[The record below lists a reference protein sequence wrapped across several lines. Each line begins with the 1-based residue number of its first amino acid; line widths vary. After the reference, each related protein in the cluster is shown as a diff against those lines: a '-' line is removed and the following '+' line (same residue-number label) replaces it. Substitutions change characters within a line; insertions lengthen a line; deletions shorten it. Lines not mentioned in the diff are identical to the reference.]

1 MRSFT
6 TMYLETTFVEH
17 SSRTHEMEMPLSI
30 GLRML
35 PLYLTRMIVIIIMII
50 ETGGGSLIDP
60 YSTEPLYYQLKEILR
75 KNILAGVWKAG
86 DKIPTEKELSE
97 TFGVSTAVVRQA
109 VSLLVNEGVL
119 VKRQGKGTFVVD
131 TRVRQGPRKLSS
143 FSEEMAAMG
152 LKASSIVLEKGIKE
166 ADEKISKALQIQPK
180 TRVIMVKRLRLANDE
195 PLGIQTFYIPEYMVP
210 DFLQNDLTQSLYE
223 LLETK
228 YGIVIKSAHEKY
240 YATILDKYECKLLKV
255 KWPFAGFIVERSA
268 FDATGSPV
276 EYTESVIRSDKYS
289 VQVHLRR

>member
-1 MRSFT
+1 M
-6 TMYLETTFVEH
+6 
-17 SSRTHEMEMPLSI
+17 
-30 GLRML
+30 
-35 PLYLTRMIVIIIMII
+35 
-50 ETGGGSLIDP
+50 IDP

-86 DKIPTEKELSE
+86 EKIPTERELSE
-97 TFGVSTAVVRQA
+97 SFKVSTAVVRQA
-109 VSLLVNEGVL
+109 VSLLADEGFL

-143 FSEEMAAMG
+143 FSEEMSTMG

-166 ADEKISKALQIQPK
+166 ADEKISKVLQLQPK
-180 TRVIMVKRLRLANDE
+180 TKVIMVKRLRLANDE
-195 PLGIQTFYIPEYMVP
+195 PLGIQTFYVAEYIAP
-210 DFLQNDLTQSLYE
+210 GFLENDLTQSLYK

-228 YGIVIKSAHEKY
+228 YGIVIKSAYEKY
-240 YATILDKYECKLLKV
+240 FATVLDKYECKLLQV
-255 KWPFAGFIVERSA
+255 RWPFAGFIVERIA
-268 FDATGSPV
+268 FDASGSTV

>member
-1 MRSFT
+1 M
-6 TMYLETTFVEH
+6 VWC
-17 SSRTHEMEMPLSI
+17 
-30 GLRML
+30 
-35 PLYLTRMIVIIIMII
+35 YLTRMIVIIIMII

-109 VSLLVNEGVL
+109 VSLLVNEGFL
-119 VKRQGKGTFVVD
+119 VKRQGKGTFVTD

>member
-1 MRSFT
+1 
-6 TMYLETTFVEH
+6 MYLETTFVEH
-17 SSRTHEMEMPLSI
+17 SSRTHEMEMPLSV

-109 VSLLVNEGVL
+109 VSLLVDEGFL

-152 LKASSIVLEKGIKE
+152 LKPSSIVLEKGIKE

-228 YGIVIKSAHEKY
+228 YGIVIKSAYEKY

>member
-1 MRSFT
+1 MRSFA

-17 SSRTHEMEMPLSI
+17 SSRTHEMEMPLSV

-109 VSLLVNEGVL
+109 VSLLVNEGFL

-228 YGIVIKSAHEKY
+228 YGIVIKSAYEKY

>member
-1 MRSFT
+1 
-6 TMYLETTFVEH
+6 MYLERTFIEH
-17 SSRTHEMEMPLSI
+17 RWGTHDMEMLSPSAV
-30 GLRML
+30 RMMWCC
-35 PLYLTRMIVIIIMII
+35 LTRMIVIIIMII
-50 ETGGGSLIDP
+50 EAGGGSLIDP

-109 VSLLVNEGVL
+109 VSLLVNEGFL
-119 VKRQGKGTFVVD
+119 VKRQGKGTFVTD

-228 YGIVIKSAHEKY
+228 YGIVIKSAYEKY

>member
-1 MRSFT
+1 
-6 TMYLETTFVEH
+6 
-17 SSRTHEMEMPLSI
+17 
-30 GLRML
+30 
-35 PLYLTRMIVIIIMII
+35 MIVIIIMII
-50 ETGGGSLIDP
+50 ETGGDFLIDP

-109 VSLLVNEGVL
+109 VSLLVNEGFL
-119 VKRQGKGTFVVD
+119 VKRQGKGTFVTD

-152 LKASSIVLEKGIKE
+152 LKPSSIVLEKGIKE
-166 ADEKISKALQIQPK
+166 ADEKICKALQVQPK
-180 TRVIMVKRLRLANDE
+180 TRVVMVKRLRLANDD
-195 PLGIQTFYIPEYMVP
+195 PLGIQTFYIPEYVAP
-210 DFLQNDLTQSLYE
+210 DFLQNDLTQSLYK

-228 YGIVIKSAHEKY
+228 YGIVIKSAYEKY

-255 KWPFAGFIVERSA
+255 KWPFAGFIVERIA
-268 FDATGSPV
+268 FDTTGSPV

>member
-1 MRSFT
+1 
-6 TMYLETTFVEH
+6 MYLETTLVEC
-17 SSRTHEMEMPLSI
+17 RWETHKLEIPSPSGVRI
-30 GLRML
+30 VWC
-35 PLYLTRMIVIIIMII
+35 YLTLMIVIIIMII

-109 VSLLVNEGVL
+109 VSLLVDEGFL